1 MAAESTGARETNSR
15 TGTPPYALMAK
26 GDIELKNGRFDASM
40 DKTNVACKVEM
51 DAIHI
56 T

>member
-1 MAAESTGARETNSR
+1 MAAESTGAREMKSK

-26 GDIELKNGRFDASM
+26 GDIELKNGIFDAS
-40 DKTNVACKVEM
+40 TGRANVACSAEM

-56 T
+56 I